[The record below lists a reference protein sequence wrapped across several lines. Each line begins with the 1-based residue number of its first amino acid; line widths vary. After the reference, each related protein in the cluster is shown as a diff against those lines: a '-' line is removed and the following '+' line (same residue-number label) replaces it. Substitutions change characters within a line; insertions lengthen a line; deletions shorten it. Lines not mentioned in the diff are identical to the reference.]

1 MSMQALRERLSA
13 INKEAKNLLESK
25 GSTTWLKED
34 QAKFD
39 NLMDEAERATR
50 QLEAHQRVLN
60 QEADDVTKNPPKNEP
75 GNPKTEL
82 MKGLEIYMRK
92 SARDMSQEEAIM
104 VRNTMST
111 TTSSEGGATVQPI
124 VASSLID
131 LLKAYGFIRRVAAQI
146 STANG
151 VDMNYPTSD
160 GTSEIGEIIA
170 QNTVATALDASFSTR
185 ALNTFKFGSKVIT
198 VPIELLQDSSI
209 DVVAMVQR
217 RLRDRIGRI
226 QNTKFTIGTGTGEP
240 FGLSAVAGVGKVGTT
255 GQTLTVIYDDLVDLI
270 DSLDAAYL
278 DNPPSE
284 PQMPSA
290 APGWMF
296 SQTMRRVVRKIKDTA
311 GRPIWTPSYDEGMS
325 SKTPDLLLGYPVNIN
340 NDMPVPA
347 ANAKSMAFGNL
358 NKYMIR
364 DAMEVTMFRF
374 EDSVYMTKGQVG
386 FMAWSRAGG
395 NLMDINS
402 VKQYQHS
409 AT

>member
-1 MSMQALRERLSA
+1 MSMQALRERLAA
-13 INKEAKNLLESK
+13 INKEAKNLLAEK
-25 GSTTWLKED
+25 GSATWSKDD
-34 QAKFD
+34 QTKFD

-50 QLEAHQRVLN
+50 QLDAHQRVLT
-60 QEADDVTKNPPKNEP
+60 QEADDNFKNLPKNEP

-82 MKGLEIYMRK
+82 MKGLELYMRK

-131 LLKAYGFIRRVAAQI
+131 LLKAYGFMRRVAAQI
-146 STANG
+146 TTANG

-160 GTSEIGEIIA
+160 GTTEIGEIIA
-170 QNTVATALDASFSTR
+170 QNAQATAADATFGTR
-185 ALNTFKFGSKVIT
+185 ALNAFKFSSKVVT

-209 DVVAMVQR
+209 DVVAMVQK
-217 RLRDRIGRI
+217 RLRDRLGRI
-226 QNTKFTIGTGTGEP
+226 QNLKYTVGTGTAEP
-240 FGLSAVAGVGKVGTT
+240 FGLSAVASVGKTGTT
-255 GQTLTVIYDDLVDLI
+255 GQTLTVIYDDLIDLV

-278 DNPPSE
+278 DNPPAE
-284 PQMPSA
+284 PNMPSA

-311 GRPIWTPSYDEGMS
+311 GRPIWTPSYDEGAS

-358 NKYMIR
+358 NKYMVR

-374 EDSVYMTKGQVG
+374 EDSVYMTRGQIG
-386 FMAWSRAGG
+386 FLAWSRAGG
-395 NLMDINS
+395 NLMDINA